1 MHDVVSRTHRF
12 ALIVEDDP
20 DQRELVSALL
30 EETGLEIV
38 TCESAECALSLM
50 ECCGPKVDTV
60 FTDVRL
66 PGLRDGLE
74 LSRII
79 TLRWPAVNVI
89 VTSGYPL
96 AAPVPKGVTYLPK
109 PWRALEVLAHVA

>member
-1 MHDVVSRTHRF
+1 MTMASQAGRF

-20 DQRELVSALL
+20 EQRDLLSALL
-30 EETGLEIV
+30 EETGLDIV

-50 ECCGPKVDTV
+50 ECCGRKVDTV

-74 LSRII
+74 LSRTIA
-79 TLRWPAVNVI
+79 TRWPDVTVI

-96 AAPVPKGVTYLPK
+96 SGPVPKGVTYLPK
-109 PWRALEVLAHVA
+109 PWRALDVLARVA

>member
-1 MHDVVSRTHRF
+1 MTMPFRGGRF

-20 DQRELVSALL
+20 DQRELVAALL
-30 EETGLEIV
+30 EETGLDIV
-38 TCESAECALSLM
+38 TCESAESALSLM

-74 LSRII
+74 LSRTIAS
-79 TLRWPAVNVI
+79 RWPEVNVI

-96 AAPVPKGVTYLPK
+96 CGPVPKGVTYLPK
-109 PWRALEVLAHVA
+109 PWRALDVLARVA